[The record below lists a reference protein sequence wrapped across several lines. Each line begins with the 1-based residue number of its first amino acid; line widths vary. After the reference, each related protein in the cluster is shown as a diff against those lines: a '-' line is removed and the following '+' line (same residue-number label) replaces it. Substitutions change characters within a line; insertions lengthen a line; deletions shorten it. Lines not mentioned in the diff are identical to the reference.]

1 MLQRSLC
8 AFLPKSTESYN
19 PCSTKGGK
27 TMSKV
32 YKMIVDDKPVFNVDM
47 IREDKLTE
55 QLLNDFDRYVDL
67 CDRID
72 RKLKIISRKLEII
85 SKNINAASND
95 NDSIT
100 VSSKSNL
107 NSTINDALDT
117 DSFTQ
122 GEDIKNE

>member
-1 MLQRSLC
+1 MLNGRR
-8 AFLPKSTESYN
+8 KN
-19 PCSTKGGK
+19 
-27 TMSKV
+27 MSKV

-67 CDRID
+67 CNRID
-72 RKLKIISRKLEII
+72 RKLKIISKKLEII
-85 SKNINAASND
+85 SRKIDVTLDD

-100 VSSKSNL
+100 IISKSNPRCPV
-107 NSTINDALDT
+107 NDTLVKNPVM
-117 DSFTQ
+117 Q

>member
-1 MLQRSLC
+1 
-8 AFLPKSTESYN
+8 
-19 PCSTKGGK
+19 
-27 TMSKV
+27 MSKI

-47 IREDKLTE
+47 IKEDKLTE

-85 SKNINAASND
+85 SKKIDTAGND

-100 VSSKSNL
+100 VIDKSNRECFA
-107 NSTINDALDT
+107 SEALV
-117 DSFTQ
+117 
-122 GEDIKNE
+122 KNTLK